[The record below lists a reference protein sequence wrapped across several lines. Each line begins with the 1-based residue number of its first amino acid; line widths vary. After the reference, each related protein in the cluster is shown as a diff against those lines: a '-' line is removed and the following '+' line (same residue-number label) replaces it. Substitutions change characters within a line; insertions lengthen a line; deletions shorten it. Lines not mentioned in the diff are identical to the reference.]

1 MMTNE
6 LLVLVQH
13 IVWALIALRAVS
25 FLHKLLPV
33 IKDKDVHVEKG
44 VKVDVE

>member
-1 MMTNE
+1 MIADV
-6 LLVLVQH
+6 LDLVQH